1 MGLTWLIIN
10 IKWTNSHLQPQQED
24 SGGHKRQ
31 WRISVGT
38 QQGASKLPRS
48 QSNQLFTG
56 SHVSV
61 DGTGL
66 PFPRLTDPNKVTAH
80 LHRSWS
86 MSISPRF
93 IMRVCF
99 RKTNQNQVTFHS
111 QLAFTWTSVNLCA
124 SRWEKVE
131 QKGGY
136 ICFITFGM
144 RDKRSRWGCFC
155 RSCTLGVDRSARHL
169 TVSKPSDPWCPLWDE
184 RKKHPHLLPCGR
196 LCGED
201 PRKQSPRV
209 HTSTWSSHFLRKL
222 QSQRNLADGLWKRR
236 RAPVVSVCPFEVV
249 VSYRSWWFPQKCWL
263 KRYSCIERGSP
274 AIWSLISEAP
284 SPAISDISQAMTNQ
298 G

>member
-1 MGLTWLIIN
+1 MGEG
-10 IKWTNSHLQPQQED
+10 WT
-24 SGGHKRQ
+24 
-31 WRISVGT
+31 
-38 QQGASKLPRS
+38 
-48 QSNQLFTG
+48 
-56 SHVSV
+56 
-61 DGTGL
+61 
-66 PFPRLTDPNKVTAH
+66 
-80 LHRSWS
+80 
-86 MSISPRF
+86 
-93 IMRVCF
+93 
-99 RKTNQNQVTFHS
+99 
-111 QLAFTWTSVNLCA
+111 
-124 SRWEKVE
+124 
-131 QKGGY
+131 KGG
-136 ICFITFGM
+136 
-144 RDKRSRWGCFC
+144 
-155 RSCTLGVDRSARHL
+155 LHL
-169 TVSKPSDPWCPLWDE
+169 FYHLWDE
-184 RKKHPHLLPCGR
+184 RQKVAMRLFLSLLYFRCRQKRSSSHSFETFWPLMSFVRWEKKHPHLLPCGR